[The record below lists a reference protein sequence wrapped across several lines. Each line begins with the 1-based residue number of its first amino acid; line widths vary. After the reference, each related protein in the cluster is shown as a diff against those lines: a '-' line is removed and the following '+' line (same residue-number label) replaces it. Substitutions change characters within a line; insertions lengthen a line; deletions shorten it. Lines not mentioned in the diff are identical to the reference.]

1 MNILPKV
8 MAPVLTPFRDDLS
21 PDGDLFLGFCR
32 WLASQGAG
40 LAVFGTNSEANSLTV
55 EERLEL
61 LAHTIEGGI
70 DPSLLVPGT
79 GACAIGDAVRL
90 TKAAVAAKCAGVLM
104 LPPFYYK
111 QVSDE
116 GLFAAYAEVIE
127 RVGDAKLQ
135 ILLYHIPQMSGVGIS
150 PGLIERLRKH
160 YPHTVVGMKDSS
172 GDMSTT
178 KTAIERFPGFKV
190 YAGSDALLLGT
201 LRLGGEGCI
210 SATANVNPG
219 EIVKLRGEWQRED
232 AEKRQEAMTR
242 LRKIFEGFP
251 MIPALKAA
259 VAQHGEC
266 QGFAQVRPPLMK
278 LEDGKAKELAARLA
292 QESFAMPG
300 LAAALGRA

>member
-1 MNILPKV
+1 MTSLPKV

-21 PDGDLFLGFCR
+21 PDLDLFLSFCR

-61 LAHTIEGGI
+61 LSHLIEGGI

-79 GACAIGDAVRL
+79 GACAIGDAVVL
-90 TKAAVAAKCAGVLM
+90 TRAAVKSRCAGVLM

-111 QVSDE
+111 QVSEE
-116 GLFAAYAEVIE
+116 GLFTFYAEVIE
-127 RVGDAKLQ
+127 RVGDETLQ
-135 ILLYHIPQMSGVGIS
+135 ILLYHIPQVSGVAIS

-160 YPHTVVGMKDSS
+160 YPRTVIGMKDSS
-172 GDMSTT
+172 GDMSNT
-178 KTAIERFPGFKV
+178 KAAIERFPGFKV

-210 SATANVNPG
+210 SATANVNPSA
-219 EIVKLRGEWQRED
+219 IVKLREEWQTKD

-259 VAQHGEC
+259 AGHYGRC
-266 QGFAQVRPPLMK
+266 ARFAQVRAPLRK
-278 LEDGKAKELAARLA
+278 LEETKAKELKARLA
-292 QESFAMPG
+292 EEGFAMPG
-300 LAAALGRA
+300 LEDALARA